1 VRVRYRR
8 AHITGGVQLEAH
20 GGYLIRLESLG
31 GLRLQELARQALVQD
46 GAPRDCT
53 LSLSLYRRRKVIR
66 LALEGLPTAGRL
78 GAHWYSTHHA
88 LARLLS
94 HESRATVHAYVY
106 DPQEYEEV
114 IAFGGG
120 RHVGGDKLTY
130 DEVELPESQEG
141 EFDDSAFLRMK
152 ARWPLG
158 HLAYVFGM
166 ERDQLLQLHRL
177 PGVRLPLDG
186 SQPEPLLE
194 RLLPVAFA

>member
-1 VRVRYRR
+1 M
-8 AHITGGVQLEAH
+8 
-20 GGYLIRLESLG
+20 
-31 GLRLQELARQALVQD
+31 ELARQALVQD
-46 GAPRDCT
+46 GAPEGCT
-53 LSLSLYRRRKVIR
+53 LAVSLYRRRKVIR
-66 LALEGLPTAGRL
+66 LALEGLHTAGRL
-78 GAHWYSTHHA
+78 GSHWYSAHHT

-94 HESRATVHAYVY
+94 HAAGTTVHAYVY

-141 EFDDSAFLRMK
+141 EFDDQAFLK
-152 ARWPLG
+152 LQARWPLG

-166 ERDQLLQLHRL
+166 EREQLLQLPRM

-186 SQPEPLLE
+186 SQPEPPLE
-194 RLLPVAFA
+194 RLLPGAAA